1 MLFKWYTFGM
11 KALFFFLSLVTFL
24 FGDER
29 VQMHM
34 GTLISVNITDHDEV
48 FVSAGDENL
57 TDEVFSLFKDLDEKL
72 STYKSDS
79 EISRLN
85 RDHEANLSNV
95 TRTVLERSI
104 EMNHKTQGAF
114 DITIGSLS
122 HGAYHF
128 GTQEKLPTSAEI
140 QHALTFVGGNHIW
153 MDHEKV
159 RVTKGTIID
168 LGGIGKGYAVDLS
181 ITLLERRGVKK
192 AVIAASGDI
201 GCLGECEVR
210 IQDPFHSKG
219 IVATV
224 TSILPRFAISTS
236 GNYERYIRNKE
247 HNHLLNPKTGKS
259 EQNFASVTL
268 FGKSDNTALD
278 AIATG
283 VSIMRA
289 DQAIALLERE
299 NIGYFLI
306 QNDGHIFQ
314 SKELEGVNVE
324 NNNL

>member
-1 MLFKWYTFGM
+1 MQTIIIYRNNRSNHDKLRGM
-11 KALFFFLSLVTFL
+11 KKLLLLCFLIGSLYASQRTQV
-24 FGDER
+24 
-29 VQMHM
+29 HM
-34 GTLISVNITDHDEV
+34 GTLIRVDVDEQNLSDDV
-48 FVSAGDENL
+48 FA
-57 TDEVFSLFKDLDEKL
+57 LFNDLDNRL

-79 EISRLN
+79 EISHLN

-128 GTQEKLPTSAEI
+128 GTDEKLPTSAEI
-140 QHALTFVGGNHIW
+140 RHALTFVGGNHIW
-153 MDHEKV
+153 MDDEKV
-159 RVTKGTIID
+159 SVTKGTIID

-181 ITLLERRGVKK
+181 ITLLEHHGVKK

-210 IQDPFHSKG
+210 IQDPFHPKG
-219 IVATV
+219 VVATV

-268 FGKSDNTALD
+268 FGKGDNTALD

-283 VSIMRA
+283 VSIMKL
-289 DQAIALLERE
+289 DQAITVLERE
-299 NIGYFLI
+299 DIGYFLI

-314 SKELEGVNVE
+314 SKTLEGITVE
-324 NNNL
+324 KNKL

>member
-1 MLFKWYTFGM
+1 MKTLFY
-11 KALFFFLSLVTFL
+11 FLSLGMFL
-24 FGDER
+24 FADER

-34 GTLISVNITDHDEV
+34 GTLISVNITEREDVLVPAGYENLSDEV
-48 FVSAGDENL
+48 FA
-57 TDEVFSLFKDLDEKL
+57 LFKDLDEKL

-85 RDHEANLSNV
+85 RDHEANLSDV

-128 GTQEKLPTSAEI
+128 GTQEKIPTSAELH
-140 QHALTFVGGNHIW
+140 HALTFVGGNHIW

-159 RVTKGTIID
+159 TVTKGTIID

-181 ITLLERRGVKK
+181 VTLLEHHGVKK

-201 GCLGECEVR
+201 GCLGKCEVR
-210 IQDPFHSKG
+210 IQDPFHPKG

-259 EQNFASVTL
+259 EQNFASITL
-268 FGKSDNTALD
+268 FGKGDNTALD

-306 QNDGHIFQ
+306 QNDGHLFQ
-314 SKELEGVNVE
+314 SKIIEGIRID
-324 NNNL
+324 NNER